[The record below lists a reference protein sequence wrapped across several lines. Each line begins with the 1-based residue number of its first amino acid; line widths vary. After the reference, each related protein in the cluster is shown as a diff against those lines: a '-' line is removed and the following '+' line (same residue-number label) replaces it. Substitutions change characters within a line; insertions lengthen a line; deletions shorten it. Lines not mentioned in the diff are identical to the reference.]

1 MSSNN
6 ISSIQSATVSP
17 TPKQYTLYLPKKY
30 RHTAKVS
37 WGDLQL
43 DVIKETMP
51 EQYNDLLQRMKS
63 GIDKNWVFVDIY
75 KNNMVFFEY
84 KKIAEIAKQQVF
96 EKFKFPIEISEIVIT
111 DIDQPQTASIYE
123 EIHQPCHNFENY
135 TDYPATYT
143 FENSI

>member
-1 MSSNN
+1 MSST
-6 ISSIQSATVSP
+6 TVSNVQSSTVSS

-37 WGDLQL
+37 LGDLQL
-43 DVIKETMP
+43 DVIKEIMP
-51 EQYNDLLQRMKS
+51 EKYNDLLERMKS
-63 GIDKNWVFVDIY
+63 GADDDWVFVNIY
-75 KNNMVFFEY
+75 KNSFVFFEY

-96 EKFKFPIEISEIVIT
+96 EKFKYPIEISEIVIA

-123 EIHQPCHNFENY
+123 EIHQPCHNFEDY